1 LEDALLRAERTC
13 RQLHQDDWG
22 FAGWLRNTSDGDAQV
37 RGSASF
43 QGRWRPRERYRR
55 FHDPARACSLV
66 GAIPWL
72 ADVGVGCLRGDPLRA
87 AMMVARQ
94 SEAVPRL
101 GVAGAQGPPGTERVA
116 AGRERHVQRDDVL
129 GRRDALGLADSG
141 RTGHRPGTAAFQWTV
156 TPFSVT
162 STPRSAAAQLWVRVG
177 TTSLLSFDP
186 ARLVLS
192 WIC

>member
-1 LEDALLRAERTC
+1 MTGASPVGCRTRQTETLKRAGQRHFKGDGGQESAIAGFTTLPAPAPWWAL
-13 RQLHQDDWG
+13 
-22 FAGWLRNTSDGDAQV
+22 F
-37 RGSASF
+37 
-43 QGRWRPRERYRR
+43 
-55 FHDPARACSLV
+55 
-66 GAIPWL
+66 PWL
-72 ADVGVGCLRGDPLRA
+72 ADVGVGCLPGDPLRA

-177 TTSLLSFDP
+177 TTALLSFDP

-192 WIC
+192 WVC